1 MNVGMRIKQLRQE
14 RGWSQSELGE
24 KLGVKKAAVQKW
36 ESGHV
41 QNLKNSTI
49 RQLCELFRKSPSFF
63 IFDDHELM
71 CDERISDGLGLL
83 EAIQRTYGDDVIS
96 LLEMFVSLDDEHR
109 SYVLSYASHISIVQ
123 SVRSVSV
130 DTE

>member
-71 CDERISDGLGLL
+71 CDERISDGLGFGIISYMVLNCGIKGRFSWL
-83 EAIQRTYGDDVIS
+83 MFVLS
-96 LLEMFVSLDDEHR
+96 LLFIAKYIFL
-109 SYVLSYASHISIVQ
+109 
-123 SVRSVSV
+123 
-130 DTE
+130 